1 MKNGQET
8 SGAPM
13 SDKLPVEFDVVI
25 LGTGLPECMIAAA
38 CARSGLSVLHLDK
51 NDYYGD
57 LWASF
62 NIQTIQNWINGSS
75 RNNNVAEVSPES
87 FLHDGEK
94 FLPVSCRSFIES
106 IHQHCFQDHVDSAQ
120 ELDTEI
126 LSRLQKVDPQWRK
139 FTLDLLPKVLLSRGN
154 MVKLLCD
161 SGVAKYCEFKCVD
174 RFLSCV
180 SNKGPNSLE
189 VVPCSRG
196 EIFRTD
202 TISVQDKRRV
212 MRFLQKCIEW
222 RKNPGETDSWKEY
235 AEKPFDAFVE
245 SFGIVGHAKS
255 ILTDTL
261 AILHPSAN
269 TKEIK
274 AVWQFMESVGCYGD
288 SPFLWT
294 LYGSGE
300 LPQCFA
306 RLCAVFGGIYCL
318 NRSVEGFVVAD
329 GRIVAVMTQ
338 GQRIKCN
345 HVIANG
351 SYVPQQHINSSL
363 QTRLNRVILISDRS
377 ILPDV
382 EKEHISVLNLT
393 RLKSDTFPY
402 LLEAGYEGCV
412 APKGKY
418 VTHITA
424 RSDGDASTIFSPIID
439 VFFNV
444 TKNEEM
450 KPRILWSLY
459 FDLVLPS
466 VTSDILPTN
475 IRIVPYV
482 DEHLNYTQMVCEVK
496 KIFEELWPDR
506 DFLPAALVEEENDEK
521 SDFNTVNLEEREAE
535 GGNSMLP

>member
-1 MKNGQET
+1 MGDN
-8 SGAPM
+8 
-13 SDKLPVEFDVVI
+13 LPEEFDVVI

-38 CARSGLSVLHLDK
+38 CARSGLSVLQLDR

-62 NIQTIQNWINGSS
+62 NIQTIQNWITGDS
-75 RNNNVAEVSPES
+75 RNHNVAQINPES
-87 FLHDGEK
+87 FLLSGEN
-94 FLPVSCRSFIES
+94 FLPLTCRSFIENV
-106 IHQHCFQDHVDSAQ
+106 HQHYFHDHVDDAQ
-120 ELDTEI
+120 ELDI
-126 LSRLQKVDPQWRK
+126 VSSLQNIDPQWRK
-139 FTLDLLPKVLLSRGN
+139 FSLDLLPKVLLSRGN

-174 RFLSCV
+174 RLLCCTSDK
-180 SNKGPNSLE
+180 SPSSLE

-196 EIFRTD
+196 EIFRSGV
-202 TISVQDKRRV
+202 ISVQDKRRV

-222 RKNPGETDSWKEY
+222 RKDPDETDGWKEY

-245 SFGIVGHAKS
+245 SFGIVGRAKN
-255 ILTDTL
+255 ILADTL
-261 AILHPSAN
+261 AILHPSAK
-269 TKEIK
+269 TKEISLE
-274 AVWQFMESVGCYGD
+274 AVWQFMESVGRFGD

-318 NRSVEGFVVAD
+318 NRSVDGFVIAD
-329 GRIVAVMTQ
+329 GRIVAVVTQ
-338 GQRIKCN
+338 DQRIRCN
-345 HVIANG
+345 YVIANL
-351 SYVPQQHINSSL
+351 SYVPQQHINISL

-377 ILPDV
+377 ILSDP

-393 RLKSDTFPY
+393 SLKNDATPY
-402 LLEAGYEGCV
+402 LLEAGYEGCI

-424 RSDGDASTIFSPIID
+424 RSDGVASTILNPIID

-466 VTSDILPTN
+466 VISHTLPTN
-475 IRIVPYV
+475 MRIVPNV
-482 DEHLNYTQMVCEVK
+482 NEHLNYTQIVYEVK

-506 DFLPAALVEEENDEK
+506 DFLPAALVEENEK
-521 SDFNTVNLEEREAE
+521 SDVNAPNSEEKQKAMEE
-535 GGNSMLP
+535 EYS